1 MSEIWNSLQAILG
14 TILSFFYDLVP
25 NYGFAIIGLTI
36 VVNLLVFPLTLKQV
50 RSTRAMQEIQP
61 EMERIRREF
70 KGDQETMNQKVME
83 LYRERGVS
91 PFGCVFPLLVQMP
104 VWFALFQVLR
114 NPAKSLP
121 ADSRLLEAT
130 SEEGALRFLTMNLER
145 APSDIVGSQGL
156 FDVTTIPYLLLVGF
170 VILTGYLQQ
179 KLLSPPKQSGT
190 SNPQA
195 EAVQRMT
202 KILPLMFG
210 VISYIWPSGLN
221 LYFATSNIFRTGQ
234 QLLIFKIDGR
244 PGPPPDD
251 GKPATKGPDDGK
263 EPDDG
268 KKPPRPQG
276 STKKQR
282 RRRRR

>member
-1 MSEIWNSLQAILG
+1 MSEIWNGLQALLG

-25 NYGFAIIGLTI
+25 NYGIAIIGLTI

-61 EMERIRREF
+61 EMERLRREY
-70 KGDQETMNQKVME
+70 KGDQETINQKVME

-91 PFGCVFPLLVQMP
+91 PFGCVLPLLVQMP
-104 VWFALFQVLR
+104 VWFALFRVLR
-114 NPAKSLP
+114 DPANSLP
-121 ADSRLLEAT
+121 SDSELLVAA
-130 SEEGALRFLTMNLER
+130 SEGALRFLTMDLDL
-145 APSDIVGSQGL
+145 APSEVVSSQGL
-156 FDVTTIPYLLLVGF
+156 FAVATVPYLLLVGF

-179 KLLSPPKQSGT
+179 KLLSPPKQSNV

-221 LYFATSNIFRTGQ
+221 LYFATSNVFRTGQ

-244 PGPPPDD
+244 PGTPDG
-251 GKPATKGPDDGK
+251 GKPATK
-263 EPDDG
+263 EPDEG
-268 KKPPRPQG
+268 KPDNGTKPPRPQG